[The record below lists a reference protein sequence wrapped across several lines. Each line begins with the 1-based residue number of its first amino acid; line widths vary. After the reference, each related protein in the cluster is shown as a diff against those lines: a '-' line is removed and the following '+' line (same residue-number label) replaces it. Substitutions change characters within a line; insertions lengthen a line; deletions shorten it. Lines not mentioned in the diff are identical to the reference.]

1 MQMHPHEAWDLL
13 ELLGLPGRWGESAAP
28 FVRYFSQL
36 REAFPERDWAF
47 LQGMSADFFADPEA
61 RADPELEADLRRAL
75 KIAGSG
81 PIRKFAELGLTSAH
95 AAELS
100 PEKRGWMDEWLRR
113 HTPMRERV
121 FRSTVTSCAS
131 TRCRACCPPR

>member
-36 REAFPERDWAF
+36 REAFPERDWGF

-61 RADPELEADLRRAL
+61 RADPELEGTSGGRSRSPARA
-75 KIAGSG
+75 
-81 PIRKFAELGLTSAH
+81 PFAS
-95 AAELS
+95 S
-100 PEKRGWMDEWLRR
+100 PSWD
-113 HTPMRERV
+113 
-121 FRSTVTSCAS
+121 
-131 TRCRACCPPR
+131 